1 MLQKLFKSLKFE
13 NIKKLNLLFNIFK
26 KMFVTL
32 LLMKKINITSS
43 QDIIMFASQ
52 DIIMFGWHE

>member
-32 LLMKKINITSS
+32 LKKIFKYFEEI
-43 QDIIMFASQ
+43 DINT
-52 DIIMFGWHE
+52 